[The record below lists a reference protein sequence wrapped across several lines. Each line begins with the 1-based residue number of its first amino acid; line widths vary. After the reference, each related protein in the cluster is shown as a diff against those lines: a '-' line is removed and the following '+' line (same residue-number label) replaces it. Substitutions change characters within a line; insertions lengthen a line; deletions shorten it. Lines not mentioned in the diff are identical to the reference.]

1 VNYVLDTC
9 VISELVKKK
18 PEPAVVEW
26 VRQQH
31 EDTLYLGA
39 LSLGEIQKGIV
50 KVADPKR
57 RATLQEWLDKD
68 LAERFAG
75 RILDVS
81 PEVALTWGRLQG
93 EAEKRGR
100 RMAVIDGLIAAVAL
114 CFGAAVV
121 TRNVEHF
128 EPSGVALVNPWPEGK
143 SSP

>member
-1 VNYVLDTC
+1 MNYVLDTC

-26 VRQQH
+26 VRQQQ

-39 LSLGEIQKGIV
+39 LSLGEVQKGIV
-50 KVADPKR
+50 KVADLQR
-57 RATLQEWLDKD
+57 RADLQKWLDKD
-68 LAERFAG
+68 LVERFAG

-81 PEVALTWGRLQG
+81 SDAALTWGRLQG

-100 RMAVIDGLIAAVAL
+100 RLAVIDGLLAAVAL

-128 EPSGVALVNPWPEGK
+128 EPSGVSLVNPWPERRT
-143 SSP
+143 